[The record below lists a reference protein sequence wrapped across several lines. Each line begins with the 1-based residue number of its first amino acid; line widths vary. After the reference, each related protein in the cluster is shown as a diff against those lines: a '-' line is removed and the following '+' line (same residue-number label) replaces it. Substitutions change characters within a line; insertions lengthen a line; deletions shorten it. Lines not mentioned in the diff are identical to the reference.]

1 MNSLSVRCLGTL
13 TQTPSTMTAR
23 MCVCACVCMCV
34 SLQSLWD
41 ATDCSLPGSSSS
53 VRGILQARKLE
64 LPFPSLGDLPDPGI
78 KPGAPAASPALQA
91 DSLQLSHPGS
101 PQIVYIWQDSW
112 SSKQMLE
119 QTDTLPHR
127 RIVSQGRQ
135 TLKRFQQKIT

>member
-23 MCVCACVCMCV
+23 KCVCACVCMCV

-53 VRGILQARKLE
+53 SVHGILQARKLE

-78 KPGAPAASPALQA
+78 KPGAPAASPAL
-91 DSLQLSHPGS
+91 
-101 PQIVYIWQDSW
+101 
-112 SSKQMLE
+112 
-119 QTDTLPHR
+119 
-127 RIVSQGRQ
+127 
-135 TLKRFQQKIT
+135 